1 MEKVYSLSPLNFSK
15 DFEVSYKVVFL
26 DQTIND
32 RVFLHVIQSFLKK
45 VFLDKFLSISQSIL
59 SIYNS
64 NFYNINYQYYKD

>member
-15 DFEVSYKVVFL
+15 DLEVSYKVVFR

>member
-15 DFEVSYKVVFL
+15 DFEVSYKVVFR